1 MTDIDRLN
9 RIMKRARIVYRLR
22 HAVEGIILVGI
33 GAAVTAFLTMLV
45 VGLGYADTAVWR
57 TVLAGCAGGVAVGAF
72 MGLVR
77 PIVDATVL
85 RRLDH
90 DHKLDNALDTARDFL
105 MGERKSDS
113 ALHLAHVRQSLDR
126 AERLPFY
133 RALAYDLGPHA
144 RILGIL
150 CACIISVA
158 LI

>member
-9 RIMKRARIVYRLR
+9 RIMKRARVVYRLR

-45 VGLGYADTAVWR
+45 VGLGYADTAVWW

-77 PIVDATVL
+77 PLVDAKVL

-90 DHKLDNALDTARDFL
+90 DHKLDNALDTAREFL
-105 MGERKSDS
+105 TGERRSDS
-113 ALHLAHVRQSLDR
+113 ALQVAHVRQSLDR

>member
-9 RIMKRARIVYRLR
+9 RIMKRARIVYRIR

-33 GAAVTAFLTMLV
+33 GAAAIAFLTMLV
-45 VGLGYADTAVWR
+45 VGLGYADTSIWQS
-57 TVLAGCAGGVAVGAF
+57 VLAGCAGGVAIGAF
-72 MGLVR
+72 MGVMR
-77 PIVDATVL
+77 PLNDGKVL

-90 DHKLDNALDTARDFL
+90 DHHLDNALDTAWEFL
-105 MGERKSDS
+105 RGEKKSEGE
-113 ALHLAHVRQSLDR
+113 LHMAHVRQSLDR